1 MDGDSSVEEILSGV
15 SGGLFCTW
23 IPTRYSYK
31 HKLALC
37 CAQAIRELGE
47 LPCTPAARAAVMGRA
62 MELLR
67 ERHGVNAPRGWYPV
81 MKQLRARDKE

>member
-1 MDGDSSVEEILSGV
+1 MFSNV
-15 SGGLFCTW
+15 SGGLYYTRLN
-23 IPTRYSYK
+23 TRYSYN

-47 LPCTPAARAAVMGRA
+47 LPCTLAARAAVMGRA

-67 ERHGVNAPRGWYPV
+67 ERHGVNDPRGWYPV